1 MAEQVPFART
11 REFWVRLGY
20 ALGFGLFMGVVALVF
35 LQLIDEVVDF
45 VWGEEIDPS
54 FFGGEWW
61 WILLMGGLGLLVGVL
76 RTLFKTREV
85 VPSVFEEAS
94 DRRSEWRRI
103 PGDVV
108 ISFITLIGGMSL
120 GPEGPLGS
128 MGAGAG
134 TWFSEKRG
142 LSDEAR
148 EANVV
153 SGMSGAF
160 GGLFTAP
167 FLSTMLVSEAGAM
180 GPVAYTRL
188 VIPSIL
194 AATAGFM
201 VVFVVAGQVF
211 LDVYE
216 VTAFDVE
223 VLDFLIAVPLGV
235 LGAVLAA
242 CVGLSFMTMK
252 RVSAPLVRFQVARST
267 IGGLV
272 LGLIAF
278 AFPLTLFSGSDQLG
292 VAIDDAETLG
302 AGLLLAVVVAKIL
315 SLALSVSMGFIGGVI
330 FPMIFIGGTA
340 GTALHQLIPDLPE
353 GLAISCLYV
362 AVPAASARIPFTM
375 LVLAAISL
383 TLGSPAA
390 AAPAGLAGI
399 VSYVLV
405 SGLRK
410 PPPQQ
415 SEEASASG

>member
-1 MAEQVPFART
+1 MAEQVPFARS
-11 REFWVRLGY
+11 RDFWVRLGY
-20 ALGFGLFMGVVALVF
+20 ALGFGLFMGGVALVF

-76 RTLFKTREV
+76 RKLFKTREV
-85 VPSVFEEAS
+85 VPGVFEEAS

-134 TWFSEKRG
+134 TWLSEKRG

-180 GPVAYTRL
+180 GPVAYTTL

-216 VTAFDVE
+216 VAAFDVE

-252 RVSAPLVRFQVARST
+252 RVSAPLVRFQVARSA

-340 GTALHQLIPDLPE
+340 GTALHQLIPDLPQ

-415 SEEASASG
+415 SDEAPAAG